1 MTVDDDSGS
10 DLNEEPGG
18 DQGQAAVLTVEA
30 IVIGVEGK
38 VVQIEESGN
47 KQQQHVASDKAAGKG
62 IRQCW
67 SHDIPQP
74 VTFAGIGVAA
84 DGIILISQPHD
95 EDDVEGS
102 RCIIEK
108 L

>member
-18 DQGQAAVLTVEA
+18 DQGQAAVLTVET

-47 KQQQHVASDKAAGKG
+47 KQQVLHPWIYKRS
-62 IRQCW
+62 
-67 SHDIPQP
+67 
-74 VTFAGIGVAA
+74 
-84 DGIILISQPHD
+84 IICTL
-95 EDDVEGS
+95 
-102 RCIIEK
+102 
-108 L
+108 